1 MQVTKEQT
9 LQDLTIAIPCKNSG
23 EKLRQCLKH
32 MGEGF
37 AKKIVIIESEN
48 NIRSNQIANE
58 FGADL
63 LHFNWDGHYPKK
75 RNWFLLNHKP
85 STKWVLFLD
94 DDEWLTE
101 KAKEAL
107 MEALNKTSYQGF
119 WLKYSI
125 YIGGEKLSFGYPL
138 YKLALFKT
146 DAGLF
151 EKLEEDHW
159 SNLDMEI
166 HEHPILDGPV
176 GKLNTE
182 IEHLVD
188 LDQIDWKVKHEK
200 YAAWEAKRYF
210 QLKQTKSKIL
220 TPVQK
225 IKYFILQT
233 PFSGMIFFI
242 GSYLIMGGILD
253 GRKGFKYAYMKAE
266 YFQNISKEIK
276 KQRNS

>member
-1 MQVTKEQT
+1 MQAGKDWTI
-9 LQDLTIAIPCKNSG
+9 QDLTIAIPCKNSG
-23 EKLRQCLKH
+23 EKLRDCLNQIGK
-32 MGEGF
+32 GF

-48 NIRSNQIANE
+48 NIESREIADE
-58 FGADL
+58 HGAEL
-63 LHFNWDGHYPKK
+63 LLFNWNGHYPKK

-107 MEALNKTSYQGF
+107 TVAMNQTTSQGF

-125 YIGGEKLSFGYPL
+125 YIGGKKLKFGYPL
-138 YKLALFKT
+138 YKLALFQPE
-146 DAGLF
+146 AGLY

-176 GKLNTE
+176 DKVKTE
-182 IEHLVD
+182 IEHRVN
-188 LDQIDWKVKHEK
+188 LDQNDWKIKHEK
-200 YAAWEAKRYF
+200 YAIWEAKRYF
-210 QLKQTKSKIL
+210 QLSQTKNQTL
-220 TPVQK
+220 TPIQK

-233 PFSGMIFFI
+233 PFSGMFFFT
-242 GSYLIMGGILD
+242 GSYIIMGGILD
-253 GRKGFKYAYMKAE
+253 GRKGFKYAYMKAS
-266 YFQNISKEIK
+266 YFQSISKEIK
-276 KQRNS
+276 KQKNN

>member
-1 MQVTKEQT
+1 MQANKDQNI
-9 LQDLTIAIPCKNSG
+9 QDLTIAIPCKNSG
-23 EKLRQCLKH
+23 EKLRECLNQIGK
-32 MGEGF
+32 GF

-48 NIRSNQIANE
+48 NFVSSEIANE
-58 FGADL
+58 FGAEL
-63 LHFNWDGHYPKK
+63 LHFNWNGHYPKK

-107 MEALNKTSYQGF
+107 TVAMNQTFYHGF

-125 YIGGEKLSFGYPL
+125 YIGGKKLSFGYPL
-138 YKLALFKT
+138 YKLALFQT
-146 DAGLF
+146 AAGLF

-176 GKLNTE
+176 GKVKTK
-182 IEHLVD
+182 IEHRVN
-188 LDQIDWKVKHEK
+188 LDQTDWKIKHEK
-200 YAAWEAKRYF
+200 YATWEAKRF
-210 QLKQTKSKIL
+210 IHLRKIKNETL
-220 TPVQK
+220 TIIQK

-233 PFSGMIFFI
+233 PFSGMFFFM
-242 GSYLIMGGILD
+242 GSYLIMGGMLD
-253 GRKGFKYAYMKAE
+253 GRKGFKYAYMKAA
-266 YFQNISKEIK
+266 YFQRISQEIK
-276 KQRNS
+276 KLKKR